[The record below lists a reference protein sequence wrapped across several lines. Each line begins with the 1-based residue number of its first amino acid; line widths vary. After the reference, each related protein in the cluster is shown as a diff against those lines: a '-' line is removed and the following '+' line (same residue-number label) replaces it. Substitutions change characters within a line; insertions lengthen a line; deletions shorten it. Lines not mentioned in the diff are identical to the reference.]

1 MNQVLATEGAVNGTA
16 VAHGAGEYEA
26 SFVAVQLGIHILGVY
41 LNGVQIPNSPILFQ
55 ASCLQSF
62 LPYVPLGLLFVCLLS
77 NILFMTPAYLQFPYM

>member
-1 MNQVLATEGAVNGTA
+1 M
-16 VAHGAGEYEA
+16 
-26 SFVAVQLGIHILGVY
+26 AVQLGIHILGVY